1 MYGLELKRG
10 ALDFLDLPVA
20 VEKGIVGCLKVI
32 VPWNELSKKPVFVTL
47 SDIWLI
53 SKPLSSFDFTKET
66 DEEEESKWQKKVA
79 EIKKMQERWEQHQA
93 KRWGGV
99 FETKGLSL
107 TDKFIYAI
115 MQLIGSSDQPCSCS
129 I

>member
-32 VPWNELSKKPVFVTL
+32 VPWNELSKKQVIVTL

-66 DEEEESKWQKKVA
+66 DEEEESKWQKKLA
-79 EIKKMQERWEQHQA
+79 EIKKMQERWEQHQMLCSRP
-93 KRWGGV
+93 KV
-99 FETKGLSL
+99 FL
-107 TDKFIYAI
+107 
-115 MQLIGSSDQPCSCS
+115 
-129 I
+129 